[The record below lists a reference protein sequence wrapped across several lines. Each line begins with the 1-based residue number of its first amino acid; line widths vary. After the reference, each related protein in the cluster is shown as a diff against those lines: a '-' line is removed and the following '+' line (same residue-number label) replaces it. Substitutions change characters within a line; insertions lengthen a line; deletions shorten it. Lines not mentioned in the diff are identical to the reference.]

1 MKKIILILLMIGL
14 CCGCQVNY
22 QLEINKDLSVQEN
35 LKATKDSSFFEEY
48 ENSSM
53 GRVVSLII
61 RPYLDTLNDNKYN
74 VNNLI
79 TDSYGGVT
87 INKKYKSL
95 NEYSKNTILSSQ
107 FTDNIEYTSTFV
119 VFAAH
124 CTYTMFRRDKNDE
137 QSEENSD
144 YNFILTVFCP
154 VELGEDILIFDEID
168 NNICLIPKKNR
179 NISRVP
185 SDGFLFPVLT
195 GGDPDINSVLCY
207 SSKPKE
213 PNKSIV
219 EKVLGCET
227 SFTAIEFIN
236 LVLLVF
242 FLSFAITTLLRKYIL
257 ILQQVYSPIH

>member
-35 LKATKDSSFFEEY
+35 LKATRDSSFFEEY

-107 FTDNIEYTSTFV
+107 FTDNIEYKEDGNKVYLSAKGKFSHSEQDQTKFPVNDATISITVPFKV
-119 VFAAH
+119 TENNADTVDGNTYIWEFDSKDDKEREIKLVFNKEK
-124 CTYTMFRRDKNDE
+124 MSDD
-137 QSEENSD
+137 NS
-144 YNFILTVFCP
+144 LTVII
-154 VELGEDILIFDEID
+154 G
-168 NNICLIPKKNR
+168 
-179 NISRVP
+179 
-185 SDGFLFPVLT
+185 
-195 GGDPDINSVLCY
+195 
-207 SSKPKE
+207 
-213 PNKSIV
+213 
-219 EKVLGCET
+219 
-227 SFTAIEFIN
+227 
-236 LVLLVF
+236 
-242 FLSFAITTLLRKYIL
+242 IL
-257 ILQQVYSPIH
+257 ILIILVIGGLIMFKQFKDKKESANDI

>member
-35 LKATKDSSFFEEY
+35 LKATRDSSFFEEY

-107 FTDNIEYTSTFV
+107 FTDNIEYKEDGNKVYLSAKGKFSHSEQDQTKFPVNDATISITVPFKV
-119 VFAAH
+119 TENNADTVDGNTYIWEFDSKDDKEREIKLVFNKEK
-124 CTYTMFRRDKNDE
+124 MSDD
-137 QSEENSD
+137 NS
-144 YNFILTVFCP
+144 LTVII
-154 VELGEDILIFDEID
+154 G
-168 NNICLIPKKNR
+168 
-179 NISRVP
+179 
-185 SDGFLFPVLT
+185 
-195 GGDPDINSVLCY
+195 
-207 SSKPKE
+207 
-213 PNKSIV
+213 
-219 EKVLGCET
+219 
-227 SFTAIEFIN
+227 
-236 LVLLVF
+236 
-242 FLSFAITTLLRKYIL
+242 IL
-257 ILQQVYSPIH
+257 ILIILVTGGLIMFKQFKDKKESANDI

>member
-35 LKATKDSSFFEEY
+35 LKATRDSSFFEEY

-61 RPYLDTLNDNKYN
+61 RPYLDTLNGNKYN

-107 FTDNIEYTSTFV
+107 FTDNIEYKEDGNKVYLSAKGKFSHAEQDQTKFPVNDATISITVPFKV
-119 VFAAH
+119 TENNADTVDGNTYIWKFDSKDDKEREIKLVFNKEK
-124 CTYTMFRRDKNDE
+124 MSDD
-137 QSEENSD
+137 NS
-144 YNFILTVFCP
+144 LTVII
-154 VELGEDILIFDEID
+154 G
-168 NNICLIPKKNR
+168 
-179 NISRVP
+179 
-185 SDGFLFPVLT
+185 
-195 GGDPDINSVLCY
+195 
-207 SSKPKE
+207 
-213 PNKSIV
+213 
-219 EKVLGCET
+219 
-227 SFTAIEFIN
+227 
-236 LVLLVF
+236 
-242 FLSFAITTLLRKYIL
+242 IL
-257 ILQQVYSPIH
+257 ILIILVIGGLIMFKQFKDKKESANDI